1 MHILVIN
8 FNLNGVSRPEYE
20 AVCDEVAGDFAE
32 CSGLISKYWLANE
45 ETNTYGGVYVWKD
58 EQSMLDYKKSELF
71 DGIENHPAFANVTVT
86 DFEVLASP
94 TKITHGVGA

>member
-20 AVCDEVAGDFAE
+20 AVCDEVAGAFAE
-32 CSGLISKYWLANE
+32 CPGLVTKHWIANE

-58 EQSMLDYKKSELF
+58 KQSMLDYKTTELF
-71 DGIENHPAFANVTVT
+71 DSIQSNPAFADVTVT
-86 DFEVLASP
+86 DFEVLAAPSQV
-94 TKITHGVGA
+94 TGVV